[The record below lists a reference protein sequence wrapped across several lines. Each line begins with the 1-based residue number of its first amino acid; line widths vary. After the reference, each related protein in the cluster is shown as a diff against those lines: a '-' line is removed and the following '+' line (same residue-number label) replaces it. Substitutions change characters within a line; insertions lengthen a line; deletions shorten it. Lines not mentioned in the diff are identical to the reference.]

1 MVQIAT
7 PVAATDALPEQ
18 PRQSPI
24 WRGFVVSIFVGAT
37 ATKPLESVAQVR
49 AVPGKG
55 LEGDRYFSSQGT
67 FSNSPGPSREV
78 TLIEAE
84 ALEALRR
91 EYSIELAAADARR
104 NLVTQ
109 GVPLNHLVGRDFRVG
124 GAVLRGIRL
133 CEPCKHLEGLTQQDV
148 IAGLAHR
155 GGLRAQVIQEGL
167 IRVGAV
173 VEEPG
178 GTGVP

>member
-1 MVQIAT
+1 MVQVAT

-18 PRQSPI
+18 PKESPI
-24 WRGFVVSIFVGAT
+24 WRGRVVSIYVGAT
-37 ATKPLESVAQVR
+37 AAKPLESVSQVR

-67 FSNSPGPSREV
+67 FSNPPGPSREV

-91 EYSIELAAADARR
+91 EYSIELAPGGARR

-124 GAVLRGIRL
+124 EAVLRGMRL
-133 CEPCKHLEGLTQQDV
+133 CEPCKHLEGLTQQGV
-148 IAGLAHR
+148 IAGLTHR
-155 GGLRAQVIQEGL
+155 GGLRAQIIQEGL
-167 IRVGAV
+167 IRVGDV

-178 GTGVP
+178 GRGAP